1 MAKSLS
7 LTNFNIFVVALLIGF
22 GAASYGDSVAADDT
36 MTRTLSV
43 SGLGEVKARP
53 DMATINIGVTT
64 SEKTAAIA
72 LEKNTQSMQ
81 GIFEAIDALGIPD
94 TDVQTSG
101 FSVNPRYARYND
113 RETPPD
119 IVGYEVRNNVTVA
132 IKNLDDLGGALD
144 RFVTIGANQ
153 INGIQFGFADPQSLQ
168 DAAKKAAI
176 EDAKRNADLYAGA
189 AGVKVGR
196 VMSIRDS
203 AAPMPMPMMERAM
216 SFDAAASVPIAP
228 GQQTVSAQV
237 AVVYEIQ

>member
-7 LTNFNIFVVALLIGF
+7 LTNFNVFVIALLMGF
-22 GAASYGDSVAADDT
+22 GAASYLDSVAAEDN

-43 SGLGEVKARP
+43 SGRGEVKAKP

-64 SEKTAAIA
+64 SEKTAAAA
-72 LEKNTQSMQ
+72 LEKNTASMQ
-81 GIFEAIDALGIPD
+81 GIFEAMDSLGIPD
-94 TDVQTSG
+94 TDIQTSG

-119 IVGYEVRNNVTVA
+119 IVGYEVRNTVTVA

-153 INGIQFGFADPQSLQ
+153 INGIQFGFADPQSLE

-176 EDAKRNADLYAGA
+176 EDAKRNADLYAAA
-189 AGVKVGR
+189 AGVSVGQ
-196 VMSIRDS
+196 VISIRDS

-216 SFDAAASVPIAP
+216 SLDMAASVPIAP

>member
-7 LTNFNIFVVALLIGF
+7 LTNFNIFVIALLIGF
-22 GAASYGDSVAADDT
+22 GGASTLDSVAAEDT
-36 MTRTLSV
+36 ITRTLSV
-43 SGLGEVKARP
+43 SGQGEVKAKP

-64 SEKTAAIA
+64 SEKTAAAA
-72 LEKNTQSMQ
+72 LAKNTQSMQ

-119 IVGYEVRNNVTVA
+119 IVGYEVRNTVIVA

-153 INGIQFGFADPQSLQ
+153 INGIQFGFADPQNLQ

-176 EDAKRNADLYAGA
+176 EDAKRNADLYAAA
-189 AGVKVGR
+189 AGVKVGQ

-216 SFDAAASVPIAP
+216 SFDAKASVPIAP

-237 AVVYEIQ
+237 AVIYEIQ